1 MTSYPQGAE
10 PDGAAAGGR
19 TEDADFTV
27 LANSVR
33 GELLAHCY
41 QLLGSVH
48 DAEDQVQETLLRA
61 WRSYGDFEGRSS
73 LRTWLYRIAT
83 NVCLTALETRQRR
96 PLPSGLPHSRDDQEA
111 SGTWSMEDGALLRA
125 GADRPDSADPAAI
138 VASRERRAQALQM
151 MWKHLSPRQRAV
163 LILRDVLN
171 WQANEIAE
179 LIGTSGSAV
188 HSMLRRARAQ
198 LAQVATPPAD
208 EIDPAW
214 RQMLDQ
220 YAAAFESG
228 DMAAMV
234 SLLTDDAVF
243 DVGRGEPDVPTGR
256 EIVARHLERC
266 PAMGNC
272 KMVPVTISGKPGFA
286 VYRPTA
292 DGVLRAHSVE
302 VLDVSDSGIEGI
314 TVAEDRGVF
323 ALYGLPTTIEADVPV
338 QARRDR

>member
-1 MTSYPQGAE
+1 MKSYPQGVE
-10 PDGAAAGGR
+10 PDMAADAGR
-19 TEDADFTV
+19 TEDAEFMV
-27 LANSVR
+27 LANSLR

-41 QLLGSVH
+41 HLLGSVH

-96 PLPSGLPHSRDDQEA
+96 PLPSGLPHSRDDQET

-125 GADRPDSADPAAI
+125 GVARPDSTDPAAI

-198 LAQVATPPAD
+198 LAQVATPAAD
-208 EIDPAW
+208 EVDPAW

-220 YAAAFESG
+220 YAAAFETG
-228 DMAAMV
+228 DMAVLV
-234 SLLTDDAVF
+234 SLLTDDAVL
-243 DVGRGEPDVPTGR
+243 DVGQAEPDVLTGR
-256 EIVARHLERC
+256 EIVARHLELC
-266 PAMGNC
+266 PTLGNC
-272 KMVPVTISGKPGFA
+272 KMVPITVSGKPGFA

-292 DGVLRAHSVE
+292 DGVLRAHALE
-302 VLDVSDSGIEGI
+302 VLDMSDSGIEGI

-323 ALYGLPTTIEADVPV
+323 VLYGLPTTIEADARA
-338 QARRDR
+338 QARRGR